1 MCYLLCFGGCAGSV
15 SLLLLLCCAQLP
27 FRELASQIHEVI
39 GSICKFHPR
48 YCTALFV
55 GGTHITESCNAYE
68 AEGGQIVIG
77 TPGRILDVKNRI
89 PNILTFKKL
98 EVLVLDE
105 ADTLLDM
112 GFRDTITQ
120 LLAFLPKQR
129 RTGLFSATQTKEVR
143 ELARAGM
150 RNPVSISV
158 RVQSRAPTTS
168 SDNNTGTTAASGA
181 QVQQVQQATPT
192 SLDNSF
198 MVCEYDHRADE
209 LLYFLNDHL
218 NQKIIVFCATCACVD
233 YYSNV
238 FEQIAKKGKLL
249 PTSLEVVGF
258 HGKMVPKKRTALYRR
273 FVKLPSGVMFSTDVA
288 ARGVDI
294 PDVDWI
300 VQLAAP
306 KDPAFFVH
314 RVGRTAR
321 AGRTGGALLFVT
333 PEEQVTIVYW
343 I

>member
-1 MCYLLCFGGCAGSV
+1 M
-15 SLLLLLCCAQLP
+15 
-27 FRELASQIHEVI
+27 
-39 GSICKFHPR
+39 
-48 YCTALFV
+48 
-55 GGTHITESCNAYE
+55 
-68 AEGGQIVIG
+68 
-77 TPGRILDVKNRI
+77 
-89 PNILTFKKL
+89 
-98 EVLVLDE
+98 LDE

-112 GFRDTITQ
+112 GFRDTISQ

-158 RVQSRAPTTS
+158 RVQTRSNNGNSAENSNNSDLVPRASADGKAPTM
-168 SDNNTGTTAASGA
+168 
-181 QVQQVQQATPT
+181 QLQQATPST
-192 SLDNSF
+192 LDNCY
-198 MVCEYDHRADE
+198 MVCEYDQRPDE
-209 LLYFLNDHL
+209 LLNFLKTHL
-218 NQKIIVFCATCACVD
+218 DKKIIVFCATCACVD

-238 FEQIAKKGKLL
+238 FDQITKRGKLL
-249 PTSLEVVGF
+249 PESLEIIAF
-258 HGKMVPKKRTALYRR
+258 HGKMVPKKRTGLYRK
-273 FVKLPSGVMFSTDVA
+273 FVKLAAGVMFSTDVA

-321 AGRTGGALLFVT
+321 AGRNGGAMLFVT
-333 PEEQVTIVYW
+333 AEEQVI
-343 I
+343 

>member
-1 MCYLLCFGGCAGSV
+1 M
-15 SLLLLLCCAQLP
+15 
-27 FRELASQIHEVI
+27 ASQIHEVI
-39 GSICKFHPR
+39 SSICKFHTR
-48 YCTALFV
+48 CSTALFV
-55 GGTHITESCNAYE
+55 GGTSVTESCNAYE
-68 AEGGQIVIG
+68 AVGGHIVIG
-77 TPGRILDVKNRI
+77 TPGRILDMKKRI
-89 PNILTFKKL
+89 PNVLTFKKL

-112 GFRDTITQ
+112 GFRDAITQ

-129 RTGLFSATQTKEVR
+129 RTGLFSATQTKEVK

-158 RVQSRAPTTS
+158 RVQSRAPT
-168 SDNNTGTTAASGA
+168 SDDGNSGTAPTGTI
-181 QVQQVQQATPT
+181 QPLQMQQATPT
-192 SLDNSF
+192 SLDNCF
-198 MVCEYDHRADE
+198 MVCEYDRRPDE
-209 LLYFLNDHL
+209 LLHFLNEHL
-218 NQKIIVFCATCACVD
+218 SQKIIIFCATCACVD

-238 FEQIAKKGKLL
+238 FEQIARKGKIL
-249 PTSLEVVGF
+249 PSSVDIVGF
-258 HGKMVPKKRTALYRR
+258 HGKMVPKKRKALYKK
-273 FVKLPSGVMFSTDVA
+273 FVNLASGVMFSTDVA

-333 PEEQVTIVYW
+333 AEEQV
-343 I
+343 

>member
-1 MCYLLCFGGCAGSV
+1 MIGKI
-15 SLLLLLCCAQLP
+15 
-27 FRELASQIHEVI
+27 SQ
-39 GSICKFHPR
+39 FHPR
-48 YCTALFV
+48 FKSVLFV
-55 GGTHITESCNAYE
+55 GGTHITESCTTFE
-68 AEGGQIVIG
+68 EEGGHIVIG

-89 PNILTFKKL
+89 PNVLTFRKL

-112 GFRDTITQ
+112 GFRDTISQ

-158 RVQSRAPTTS
+158 RVQTRPTAPNAVS
-168 SDNNTGTTAASGA
+168 NNSDLKDTAESK
-181 QVQQVQQATPT
+181 VPTMTLQQATPST
-192 SLDNSF
+192 LDNCY
-198 MVCEYDHRADE
+198 MVCEYDQRPDE
-209 LLYFLNDHL
+209 VLNFLRTHL
-218 NQKIIVFCATCACVD
+218 DKKIIVFVATCACVD
-233 YYSNV
+233 FYSNV
-238 FEQIAKKGKLL
+238 FAQIAKKGKLL
-249 PTSLEVVGF
+249 PETLEVVGF
-258 HGKMVPKKRTALYRR
+258 HGKMVPKKRTALYRK
-273 FVKLPSGVMFSTDVA
+273 FVKLPAGVMFSTDVA

-321 AGRTGGALLFVT
+321 AGRNGGALLFVT
-333 PEEQVTIVYW
+333 AEEQVMNCSLCVH
-343 I
+343 